1 MRRLS
6 RALLARGRTSI
17 AEMIQYRSEVA
28 LWAVWGIVYP
38 AVALTMWNAALA
50 GAPDKQLA
58 GFGPR
63 DFAAYFVLTMVAGHL
78 TGAWDAWEMGYL
90 VRTGALSPA
99 LLRPI
104 LPMWKSICDNIAYK
118 LVTLVILAPI
128 WVAVA
133 LLAEARFST
142 SAPQFALGALAM
154 LLAAVLHYLWGYNIA
169 VLAFWTTRTDAVG
182 EMWFGS
188 SLVFG
193 GRLAPLALL
202 PTPLQWV
209 AAALPVKWIIWFPAE
224 ALIGRLSPAE
234 IGVGLAWQA
243 GWTITALIVFRRMWP
258 AGLRR
263 YSAVGA

>member
-1 MRRLS
+1 MRRLA
-6 RALLARGRTSI
+6 RAVFVLGRTSI

-38 AVALTMWNAALA
+38 AVALTMWNAALE
-50 GAPDKQLA
+50 GAPNNTLA

-63 DFAAYFVLTMVAGHL
+63 EFAAYFLLTMIAGHV

-104 LPMWKSICDNIAYK
+104 LPMWKSIADNFAYK
-118 LVTLVILAPI
+118 AVTGVILIPI
-128 WVAVA
+128 WLAIA
-133 LLAEARFST
+133 WLTGAAFCATPAQFSLGLLA
-142 SAPQFALGALAM
+142 L

-169 VLAFWTTRTDAVG
+169 VVAFWTTRTDAIG

-188 SLVFG
+188 SLIFG

-202 PTPLQWV
+202 PVPLQW
-209 AAALPVKWIIWFPAE
+209 AAAVLPVKWIIWFPAE
-224 ALIGRLSPAE
+224 ALMGRLTVSE
-234 IGVGLAWQA
+234 IVIGLIWQCGWIA
-243 GWTITALIVFRRMWP
+243 GAVMLFRYLWP
-258 AGLRR
+258 RGLKR